1 MRISDWSSDVCSSDL
16 KRRIGQRHFLLDHH
30 ASMILQIFADAGQVL
45 HDGDAVLPQQRG
57 GADAGQ
63 LEKLWG
69 IDRAPREDDLALRF
83 DRLPAALALIFHA
96 HGTPVLHE
104 DAGRLGACRSE
115 EQTSELQSLMRIS
128 SAVFC
133 LKKKTNST
141 YYYYN

>member
-16 KRRIGQRHFLLDHH
+16 
-30 ASMILQIFADAGQVL
+30 AGQVL

-104 DAGRLGACRSE
+104 DAGRSEASRVGKEGGSTCRSRWAPY
-115 EQTSELQSLMRIS
+115 T
-128 SAVFC
+128 
-133 LKKKTNST
+133 
-141 YYYYN
+141 

>member
-16 KRRIGQRHFLLDHH
+16 
-30 ASMILQIFADAGQVL
+30 AGQVL

-104 DAGRLGACRSE
+104 DAGRLGACTDPQVASAGGCLEIGGCGALAAAVCKVGVWRSDA
-115 EQTSELQSLMRIS
+115 RR
-128 SAVFC
+128 VG
-133 LKKKTNST
+133 
-141 YYYYN
+141 